1 MFAHQ
6 AEWRDIKYFPLIE
19 MGVANRDASQL
30 TAQRRNKA
38 ENSYYTSWKS
48 AVQAGNASALTSP
61 ARISAEMISEI
72 RLGCTQCTAENAS
85 DPNHP
90 RYPNNFSS
98 GKNTG
103 TS

>member
-1 MFAHQ
+1 LLTKQNGEILNIF
-6 AEWRDIKYFPLIE
+6 RIIE

-38 ENSYYTSWKS
+38 QNSYYTSWKG

-61 ARISAEMISEI
+61 ARIGAEMISEI
-72 RLGCTQCTAENAS
+72 RLGCTQCFIENNS
-85 DPNHP
+85 DPNQP

>member
-1 MFAHQ
+1 
-6 AEWRDIKYFPLIE
+6 

-38 ENSYYTSWKS
+38 QNSYYTSWKS

-61 ARISAEMISEI
+61 ARVSAEMISEI
-72 RLGCTQCTAENAS
+72 RLGCTQCFIENNS
-85 DPNHP
+85 DPNQP
-90 RYPNNFSS
+90 RYPNNVSS